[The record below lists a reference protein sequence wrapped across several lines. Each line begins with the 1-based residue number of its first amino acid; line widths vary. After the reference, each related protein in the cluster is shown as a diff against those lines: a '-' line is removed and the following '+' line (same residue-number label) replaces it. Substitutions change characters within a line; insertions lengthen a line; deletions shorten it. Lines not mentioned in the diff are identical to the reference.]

1 MIHTHISLVRDEN
14 PANGIGSL
22 GHLRVRKKDIK
33 KVYWHLEGY
42 WPRRRQTGRQ
52 GET

>member
-22 GHLRVRKKDIK
+22 GHLRVRKKETK
-33 KVYWHLEGY
+33 KERHKEGVLAL
-42 WPRRRQTGRQ
+42 GRILAKKKADR
-52 GET
+52 